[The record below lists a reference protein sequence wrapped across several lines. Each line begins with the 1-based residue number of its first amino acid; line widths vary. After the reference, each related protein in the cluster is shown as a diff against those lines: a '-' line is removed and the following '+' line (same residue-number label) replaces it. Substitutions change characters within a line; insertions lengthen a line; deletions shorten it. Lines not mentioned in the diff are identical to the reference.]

1 VPSFSIDNLYKTE
14 PSLLCIFIKKGRK
27 YMDKR
32 QEYKNMYLRERVDEI
47 KVRVPKGQKAIIQE
61 YAKSKGKSC
70 NRFIIDLIEKEMN
83 GDK

>member
-1 VPSFSIDNLYKTE
+1 
-14 PSLLCIFIKKGRK
+14 
-27 YMDKR
+27 MDKR

-70 NRFIIDLIEKEMN
+70 NRFIIDLIETSSKFLDYLFISRQMAISL
-83 GDK
+83 GF

>member
-1 VPSFSIDNLYKTE
+1 
-14 PSLLCIFIKKGRK
+14 
-27 YMDKR
+27 MDKR

-61 YAKSKGKSC
+61 SAKSKGKSC
-70 NRFIIDLIEKEMN
+70 NRFIIDLIEKDMN